1 MNERLLNKITEV
13 LVSSAVKREVIEYS
27 RLSRE
32 IGGIITP
39 IKLNEPL
46 GEISFRCIKKGF
58 PPLSA
63 IVVNQQTQLPG
74 EGFFTWVA
82 SKMGYTDLSHSEWED
97 FFNKQKEDV
106 FSCDWNEYLG
116 NKQTNKGSNIVSIFS
131 IDDLNKSLLDKSQV
145 IGEET
150 RYYILTIKKFLETA
164 TVGPYQYQVILFENH
179 QKISE
184 ETVEDKYSKQL
195 LTPSKKKGLEL
206 LFEHNPMVHFQ
217 DISMM
222 HYKQDRL
229 KDTPWE
235 KEPRVDLESLYNKMV
250 NKRLHNIV
258 KHDVE
263 TEKRQYASSYKDGEV
278 KQYYGNRYERKA
290 KNRLKAIEIHG
301 TTCAVCY
308 FKFEEVYGELGRDFI
323 EIHHV
328 KPLSTLDGAIE
339 IDAANDLV
347 PVCSNCHRMLHR
359 NRDKVLSVEELKEI
373 IQRSRGIQ

>member
-1 MNERLLNKITEV
+1 MF
-13 LVSSAVKREVIEYS
+13 SAVIE
-27 RLSRE
+27 
-32 IGGIITP
+32 
-39 IKLNEPL
+39 
-46 GEISFRCIKKGF
+46 
-58 PPLSA
+58 
-63 IVVNQQTQLPG
+63 Q
-74 EGFFTWVA
+74 
-82 SKMGYTDLSHSEWED
+82 
-97 FFNKQKEDV
+97 
-106 FSCDWNEYLG
+106 YLE

-131 IDDLNKSLLDKSQV
+131 IDDLNKSLLDKSHV

-164 TVGPYQYQVILFENH
+164 TVGPYQYQVILLENH

-184 ETVEDKYSKQL
+184 ETLEDKYSKQL

-206 LFEHNPMVHFQ
+206 LFEHNPMVHIR

-235 KEPRVDLESLYNKMV
+235 KEPRVDLESLYNKME

-301 TTCAVCY
+301 TTCAVCD
-308 FKFEEVYGELGRDFI
+308 FKFEEVYGELGELLLRFI
-323 EIHHV
+323 
-328 KPLSTLDGAIE
+328 T
-339 IDAANDLV
+339 
-347 PVCSNCHRMLHR
+347 
-359 NRDKVLSVEELKEI
+359 
-373 IQRSRGIQ
+373 